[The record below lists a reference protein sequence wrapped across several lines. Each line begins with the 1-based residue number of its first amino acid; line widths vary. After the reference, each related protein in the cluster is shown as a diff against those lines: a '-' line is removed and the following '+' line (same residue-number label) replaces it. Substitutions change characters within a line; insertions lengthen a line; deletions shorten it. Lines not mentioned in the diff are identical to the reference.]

1 MEDFLKK
8 LASSAPTPGG
18 GGASA
23 LIGSIGC
30 CLGLMVA
37 NLTTGK
43 KKYAQYQE
51 KIEEYI
57 EKLTA
62 LNEILLAGIDKDA
75 EAFKPLAAA
84 YSMDKSTPGYD
95 DIMEKATLDAAVA
108 PLEIA
113 RDIYELVPV
122 LEDLSYMGSKLAIS
136 DVAVGAAA
144 VMAALRGV
152 VMNVYINTGSLR
164 DREKA
169 SILDAEADRL
179 VADGCKRLDAVYD
192 KIQSGLRNI

>member
-62 LNEILLAGIDKDA
+62 LNEILLADIDKDA

-152 VMNVYINTGSLR
+152 VINVYINTGSLR

>member
-62 LNEILLAGIDKDA
+62 LNEILLADIDKDA